1 MDMGTY
7 NPYNHRWLA
16 WQTYNSMN
24 WYNNGTF
31 MPVSV
36 GSMQRG
42 DVIYYRGHIA
52 IYLGGGRMIDSWPNQ
67 GVGVHGVYERGNPI
81 GAARPFV

>member
-1 MDMGTY
+1 MDMGIY
-7 NPYNHRWLA
+7 SPYNHRWLS
-16 WQTYNSMN
+16 WQTYKSMN
-24 WYNNGTF
+24 WYNNDFF
-31 MPVSV
+31 MLLSV
-36 GSMQRG
+36 NSMQRC

-52 IYLGGGRMIDSWPNQ
+52 IYVGDGRMIDSWPHQ